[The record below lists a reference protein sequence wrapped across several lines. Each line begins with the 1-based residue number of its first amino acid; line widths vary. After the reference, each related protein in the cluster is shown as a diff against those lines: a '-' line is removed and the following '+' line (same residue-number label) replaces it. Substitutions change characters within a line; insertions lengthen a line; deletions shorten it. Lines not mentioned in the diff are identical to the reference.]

1 MDNVTSKI
9 EDRIRQIMK
18 SENFTQQEFAKVLQI
33 SPSTLSSIFNG
44 RTRPTNNHTMAIHH
58 AFPNLNINW
67 LLFGEGQMYDT
78 PSVGGSSSTSSDAS
92 SVSPQSAPA
101 SPSATSLF
109 PGSQENRPVSGGTT
123 LMNSSESPT
132 LDFRQLSREPLI
144 QARQE
149 TVKKVDIK
157 QRKIKEIR
165 VFFDDGTYESF
176 SPQKSWEYR
185 LSLTILPDGLIS
197 FYERK
202 LTSDVV
208 L

>member
-1 MDNVTSKI
+1 MDNVASKI

-67 LLFGEGQMYDT
+67 LLFGEGQMYDAPT
-78 PSVGGSSSTSSDAS
+78 VGGSSSSSADPS
-92 SVSPQSAPA
+92 SMSSPSTQA
-101 SPSATSLF
+101 SPSAPSLF
-109 PGSQENRPVSGGTT
+109 PGTQDSRPVNAGTT
-123 LMNSSESPT
+123 LSNSSNSPT
-132 LDFRQLSREPLI
+132 LDFRPLSREPLI
-144 QARQE
+144 QPQKE
-149 TVKKVDIK
+149 VVKKIDIK

-176 SPQKSWEYR
+176 SPQKS
-185 LSLTILPDGLIS
+185 
-197 FYERK
+197 
-202 LTSDVV
+202 
-208 L
+208 

>member
-78 PSVGGSSSTSSDAS
+78 PSVGGSSNTSSDAS
-92 SVSPQSAPA
+92 SVSQQSTPA
-101 SPSATSLF
+101 SPSAPSLF

-176 SPQKSWEYR
+176 SPQKS
-185 LSLTILPDGLIS
+185 
-197 FYERK
+197 
-202 LTSDVV
+202 
-208 L
+208 